1 MRSLLAI
8 LVVAITAC
16 SADSPS
22 PATESSL
29 SQSKP
34 VAREASVAA
43 AAQTAEPETSPGI
56 AIPPVPDA
64 GMDLPFATIGASSAD
79 ASTHGSEPP
88 ALTAVR
94 IGKQAGADRLVFEF
108 AGIGLPAWRVEY
120 VDRPVRDCGTGDPVI
135 VAGDAWLQ
143 VQFTGAQ
150 AHTEAG
156 VATSGPRRRTIDQAV
171 LRELVRLCD
180 FEGEVTWV
188 AGLASPNAYTPR
200 VLEAPARLVIDI
212 AH

>member
-1 MRSLLAI
+1 
-8 LVVAITAC
+8 
-16 SADSPS
+16 
-22 PATESSL
+22 
-29 SQSKP
+29 
-34 VAREASVAA
+34 
-43 AAQTAEPETSPGI
+43 
-56 AIPPVPDA
+56 
-64 GMDLPFATIGASSAD
+64 MDLPSATIGASSAD
-79 ASTHGSEPP
+79 ASRQGGELPI
-88 ALTAVR
+88 LTGVR
-94 IGKQAGADRLVFEF
+94 TGIQPGADRLVFEF
-108 AGIGLPAWRVEY
+108 DGAGLPAWHVEY
-120 VDRPVRDCGTGDPVI
+120 VDRPVRDCGTGEPVS

-156 VATSGPRRRTIDQAV
+156 VGTSGPRRRTIDQAL

-188 AGLASPNAYTPR
+188 AGLARPNAYTPR